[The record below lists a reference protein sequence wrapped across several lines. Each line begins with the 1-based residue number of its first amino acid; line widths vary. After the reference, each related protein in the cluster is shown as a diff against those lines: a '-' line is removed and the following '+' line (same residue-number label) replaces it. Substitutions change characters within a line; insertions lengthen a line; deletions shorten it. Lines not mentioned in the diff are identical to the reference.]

1 MTGFSRGLS
10 GAVFAGTALCAVLA
24 AAQPYPTRPV
34 RMVMPYPAGGPT
46 DLIGRVVAQGLS
58 AALGQPVIVEN
69 RPGASALVGTEAAA
83 RAPADGYTLL
93 MATSTNAINA
103 AGHPRLPYDLV
114 KDFEPVIYIA
124 SACQVL
130 VVHPS
135 LPSRTT
141 QQLVSLARAKPGQL
155 NFASSGTGTSGHLAM
170 ELLKTMTK
178 VDIVHIPYKGSA
190 PAMNDLLGGQ
200 VAIAFVNIIA
210 GLPPARLG
218 KLRALAVSCIKR
230 SALAPD
236 LPTVAESGLPGFD
249 IVAWFG
255 VMVPA
260 RTPKEVVARLNSEIA
275 RVIQMSE
282 TFDRLVSQGAEPVAA
297 NTPEQFRAFVASD
310 IAKWRKL
317 MDDAGIRLD

>member
-275 RVIQMSE
+275 RVIQMPE